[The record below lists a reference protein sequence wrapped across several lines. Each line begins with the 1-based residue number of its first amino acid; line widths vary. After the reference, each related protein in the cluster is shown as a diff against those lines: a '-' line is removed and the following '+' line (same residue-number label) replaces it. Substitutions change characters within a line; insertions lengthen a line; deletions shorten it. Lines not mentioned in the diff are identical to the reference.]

1 MAATI
6 TVLIIFIV
14 LLYVLKLESLRFEV
28 LFLLGSTANCYRFSF
43 FTEKRTWWTMGSP
56 TCRDSKPD
64 MRETFIPWFNSGPL
78 RGMKNQKSCRFPLS
92 YSIIIAMQICVAY
105 NITYPLFYLFIKGA
119 YILQLFLSLTINKIV
134 FFLSNVHGTKL

>member
-28 LFLLGSTANCYRFSF
+28 LFLLGSTANCDRFSF

-56 TCRDSKPD
+56 TCRHSKPD
-64 MRETFIPWFNSGPL
+64 MRETFIPWLFWTL
-78 RGMKNQKSCRFPLS
+78 ERDEELEILQI
-92 YSIIIAMQICVAY
+92 SII
-105 NITYPLFYLFIKGA
+105 LFYYHCHANMRGI
-119 YILQLFLSLTINKIV
+119 
-134 FFLSNVHGTKL
+134 